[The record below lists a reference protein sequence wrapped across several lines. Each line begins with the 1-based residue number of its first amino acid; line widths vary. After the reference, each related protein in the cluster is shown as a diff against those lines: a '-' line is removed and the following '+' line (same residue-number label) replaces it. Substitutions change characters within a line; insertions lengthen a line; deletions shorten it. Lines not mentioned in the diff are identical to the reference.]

1 MVLQLLPRGAH
12 INIIAFGS
20 KYKELF
26 FKPTPL
32 TEETA
37 TKAKNFLN
45 VCSFLDLMFFCI
57 TFLKASM
64 IYVVY

>member
-1 MVLQLLPRGAH
+1 MVLQLLPCGAH

-45 VCSFLDLMFFCI
+45 VCTFFALRLFC
-57 TFLKASM
+57 LKKKYM
-64 IYVVY
+64 